1 MLSPS
6 QFSPQAWDD
15 MRAIVAYIAA
25 DNPDAA
31 GRFVPALETTYAQLV
46 ALPGMGSVRHFRRK
60 DLKGVRIMSVT
71 GFESY
76 LLFYATAGTSIKV
89 LRILHAARDF
99 PRYLRDFFF
108 SPLLPLGCETPATT
122 LKFSYPVL
130 SDPGDLP
137 DSRVACREPA

>member
-15 MRAIVAYIAA
+15 MREIVAYIAS

-31 GRFVPALETTYAQLV
+31 ARFVPALEATYEQLE

-60 DLKGVRIMSVT
+60 DLLGVRVLPVT
-71 GFESY
+71 GFEHY
-76 LLFYATAGTSIKV
+76 LIFYSTTGKQVKV

-99 PRYLRDFFF
+99 PTIFQ
-108 SPLLPLGCETPATT
+108 
-122 LKFSYPVL
+122 
-130 SDPGDLP
+130 
-137 DSRVACREPA
+137 